1 MDRMRQT
8 WLMHRCD
15 EKNAKNYHQ
24 CTTMGMPSLN
34 CYVFWSASFFYLLI
48 QQLCSFASFQLLV
61 LDNETEDNSNE
72 SSDGGDLDHPGY
84 YGDHHS
90 WDSTSDVEKEK
101 LSAKGITLE
110 IDFFSFSI
118 ILFQGLA
125 TKIDKIIYCQIYF

>member
-1 MDRMRQT
+1 
-8 WLMHRCD
+8 
-15 EKNAKNYHQ
+15 
-24 CTTMGMPSLN
+24 MGMQSLN
-34 CYVFWSASFFYLLI
+34 FYVFWLASLNSYLLI
-48 QQLCSFASFQLLV
+48 QQLYSFASFQLLA
-61 LDNETEDNSNE
+61 LDNEPDDNLNE

-118 ILFQGLA
+118 I
-125 TKIDKIIYCQIYF
+125 DH

>member
-24 CTTMGMPSLN
+24 CTTM
-34 CYVFWSASFFYLLI
+34 
-48 QQLCSFASFQLLV
+48 V

-101 LSAKGITLE
+101 LSAKGHYQQATITTISIVAL
-110 IDFFSFSI
+110 IALSVMVWFVYAYFFPHSWSGQLLIKYRPSRWQWRRGEPRYTAASI
-118 ILFQGLA
+118 HM
-125 TKIDKIIYCQIYF
+125 

>member
-1 MDRMRQT
+1 MFSD
-8 WLMHRCD
+8 H
-15 EKNAKNYHQ
+15 YHFI
-24 CTTMGMPSLN
+24 TIS
-34 CYVFWSASFFYLLI
+34 YLLI

-101 LSAKGITLE
+101 LSAKGIT
-110 IDFFSFSI
+110 IKITFFRFLL
-118 ILFQGLA
+118 LFVPGCL
-125 TKIDKIIYCQIYF
+125 Y

>member
-1 MDRMRQT
+1 MFSD
-8 WLMHRCD
+8 LH
-15 EKNAKNYHQ
+15 Y
-24 CTTMGMPSLN
+24 
-34 CYVFWSASFFYLLI
+34 FILI

-110 IDFFSFSI
+110 IDFVYISI
-118 ILFQGLA
+118 IGSR
-125 TKIDKIIYCQIYF
+125 Y

>member
-1 MDRMRQT
+1 
-8 WLMHRCD
+8 MH
-15 EKNAKNYHQ
+15 NYGYAIVKLL
-24 CTTMGMPSLN
+24 CFLISII
-34 CYVFWSASFFYLLI
+34 FYFLI

-101 LSAKGITLE
+101 LSAKGITLR
-110 IDFFSFSI
+110 IDFFRFPL
-118 ILFQGLA
+118 LFLA
-125 TKIDKIIYCQIYF
+125 TEVKR

>member
-1 MDRMRQT
+1 
-8 WLMHRCD
+8 MHD
-15 EKNAKNYHQ
+15 YGYAIVNF
-24 CTTMGMPSLN
+24 
-34 CYVFWSASFFYLLI
+34 YVFWSALFYLI

-118 ILFQGLA
+118 I
-125 TKIDKIIYCQIYF
+125 DH

>member
-1 MDRMRQT
+1 M
-8 WLMHRCD
+8 
-15 EKNAKNYHQ
+15 
-24 CTTMGMPSLN
+24 
-34 CYVFWSASFFYLLI
+34 
-48 QQLCSFASFQLLV
+48 

-110 IDFFSFSI
+110 IDFFFVFHYVSLLKLKKNNTLSNLFSGHY
-118 ILFQGLA
+118 QQA
-125 TKIDKIIYCQIYF
+125 TITTISIVALIALSVMVWFVYAYFFPHSWSGQLLIKVTI

>member
-1 MDRMRQT
+1 MLKIT
-8 WLMHRCD
+8 T
-15 EKNAKNYHQ
+15 NAQLWVCHPKLL
-24 CTTMGMPSLN
+24 CFLIIIIL
-34 CYVFWSASFFYLLI
+34 FLI
-48 QQLCSFASFQLLV
+48 QQSCSFASFQLLV

-110 IDFFSFSI
+110 IDF
-118 ILFQGLA
+118 LFVFH
-125 TKIDKIIYCQIYF
+125 Y

>member
-1 MDRMRQT
+1 M
-8 WLMHRCD
+8 
-15 EKNAKNYHQ
+15 
-24 CTTMGMPSLN
+24 
-34 CYVFWSASFFYLLI
+34 
-48 QQLCSFASFQLLV
+48 

-118 ILFQGLA
+118 IDHYLA
-125 TKIDKIIYCQIYF
+125 SKIEKKIIHCQIYFQVTINRLQ

>member
-1 MDRMRQT
+1 MFSDQ
-8 WLMHRCD
+8 
-15 EKNAKNYHQ
+15 HQ
-24 CTTMGMPSLN
+24 L
-34 CYVFWSASFFYLLI
+34 FYLLI
-48 QQLCSFASFQLLV
+48 QQLYSFVSFQLLV

-118 ILFQGLA
+118 ISLL
-125 TKIDKIIYCQIYF
+125 KLKKK

>member
-1 MDRMRQT
+1 MFSDQ
-8 WLMHRCD
+8 H
-15 EKNAKNYHQ
+15 YFI
-24 CTTMGMPSLN
+24 SI
-34 CYVFWSASFFYLLI
+34 YFLI
-48 QQLCSFASFQLLV
+48 QQLCSLASFQLLV

-118 ILFQGLA
+118 I
-125 TKIDKIIYCQIYF
+125 DH

>member
-1 MDRMRQT
+1 
-8 WLMHRCD
+8 MHDYGYAIVNFC
-15 EKNAKNYHQ
+15 
-24 CTTMGMPSLN
+24 
-34 CYVFWSASFFYLLI
+34 VFWSALFYLDKYFLI

-101 LSAKGITLE
+101 LSAKGIALE

-118 ILFQGLA
+118 ILA
-125 TKIDKIIYCQIYF
+125 TKIEK

>member
-24 CTTMGMPSLN
+24 CTTMGMPSLSF
-34 CYVFWSASFFYLLI
+34 YVFWSALYFYLLI
-48 QQLCSFASFQLLV
+48 QNLYSFASFQLLV
-61 LDNETEDNSNE
+61 LDNETEDNLNE

-101 LSAKGITLE
+101 LSAKGI
-110 IDFFSFSI
+110 FFKLNFVRFPLWSR
-118 ILFQGLA
+118 
-125 TKIDKIIYCQIYF
+125 Y

>member
-1 MDRMRQT
+1 
-8 WLMHRCD
+8 MHRCD

-24 CTTMGMPSLN
+24 CTTMGMTSLKF
-34 CYVFWSASFFYLLI
+34 YVFWSASIYLLI
-48 QQLCSFASFQLLV
+48 QQLYSFVSFQLLV

-110 IDFFSFSI
+110 IDFISCSI
-118 ILFQGLA
+118 IGSCYWNW
-125 TKIDKIIYCQIYF
+125 KIIHCQI